1 MTVRTSPTVPY
12 PSEQIESDATLSAA
26 LQLLHRQDTGLVICD
41 GGEPV
46 AVMMTPSAFAEL
58 RKLVFDLELKAA
70 LLEGELDIAR
80 GDIVEHAEMDELFAT
95 YSRGNR

>member
-1 MTVRTSPTVPY
+1 MTVRTSPTVAY
-12 PSEQIESDATLSAA
+12 PSEQIDTTATLSAV
-26 LQLLHRQDTGLVICD
+26 LQQLHQDDSGLVVCD
-41 GGEPV
+41 GGAAV
-46 AVMMTPSAFAEL
+46 AIVLTPFAFAEL